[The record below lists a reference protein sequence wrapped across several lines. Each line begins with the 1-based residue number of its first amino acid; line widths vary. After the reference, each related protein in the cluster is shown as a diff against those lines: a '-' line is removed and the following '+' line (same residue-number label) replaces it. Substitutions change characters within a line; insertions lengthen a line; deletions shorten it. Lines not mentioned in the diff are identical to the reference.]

1 MKKIILLSFI
11 FSLTLNFSAQDF
23 GIKGGSSFSYYAFGG
38 DEDTENTMIYNNP
51 GFILGGFTQF
61 GQDNIRVT
69 TELLFIQKGSQQEL
83 NFNYPLSPTTIR
95 GIFNYIES
103 NAMCNFYISDNS
115 SLNAGVY
122 IAYLT
127 QAAMI
132 VDDSPKEDLDL
143 DVYTDIVRSD
153 FGINVGASIYVT
165 DFLQLDARY
174 GYGLSSV
181 SESFETFNRTIQLTC
196 GLKF

>member
-103 NAMCNFYISDNS
+103 NVF
-115 SLNAGVY
+115 
-122 IAYLT
+122 
-127 QAAMI
+127 
-132 VDDSPKEDLDL
+132 
-143 DVYTDIVRSD
+143 
-153 FGINVGASIYVT
+153 
-165 DFLQLDARY
+165 
-174 GYGLSSV
+174 
-181 SESFETFNRTIQLTC
+181 
-196 GLKF
+196 